1 MSSIIIIYAFIFFS
15 DWNNIRGDKNGRR
28 LLMLSSAVG
37 IAVLLLLQSD
47 IKITTPAVHIMNFLE
62 YLGLHY

>member
-1 MSSIIIIYAFIFFS
+1 MSSVIIIYAFIFFS
-15 DWNNIRGDKNGRR
+15 DWKHTKGDKNGRR